1 VAIFGDPFL
10 SSSIVR
16 DCLVAKIGEAK
27 RLEIREFET
36 SLDKQGEIDGVA
48 ECWGDPK
55 QLIEGI
61 GGAEILIVHVAPVTA
76 EVMDAGKS
84 LKLIGCC
91 RTGPTN
97 VDVAYATK
105 KRIPVLYTPGRN
117 AQGVADLTIGL
128 IIAEARGIARANA
141 EMKAGVYGVPEIGVE
156 LWGKTLGIVGLG
168 KAGLAVAYRA
178 KNGFSMKVLAYD
190 PYVAKDA
197 VKELGAEM
205 VDLEV
210 LLHESDFVS
219 IHSRA
224 SADGQP
230 QITAKHIALMKP
242 TAYLI
247 NTARGS
253 ILDEQ
258 ALVEALKNGRIA
270 GAALDVYA
278 KEPVEADNPLL
289 NLDNVTLTPHIGGTT
304 REVPLRAA
312 EIIAD
317 DIARFLKHQR
327 PRNVLNPEVLE
338 H

>member
-1 VAIFGDPFL
+1 
-10 SSSIVR
+10 
-16 DCLVAKIGEAK
+16 
-27 RLEIREFET
+27 
-36 SLDKQGEIDGVA
+36 
-48 ECWGDPK
+48 
-55 QLIEGI
+55 
-61 GGAEILIVHVAPVTA
+61 
-76 EVMDAGKS
+76 
-84 LKLIGCC
+84 
-91 RTGPTN
+91 
-97 VDVAYATK
+97 
-105 KRIPVLYTPGRN
+105 
-117 AQGVADLTIGL
+117 
-128 IIAEARGIARANA
+128 
-141 EMKAGVYGVPEIGVE
+141 
-156 LWGKTLGIVGLG
+156 
-168 KAGLAVAYRA
+168 
-178 KNGFSMKVLAYD
+178 
-190 PYVAKDA
+190 
-197 VKELGAEM
+197 
-205 VDLEV
+205 
-210 LLHESDFVS
+210 
-219 IHSRA
+219 
-224 SADGQP
+224 
-230 QITAKHIALMKP
+230 MKP